1 MKADIP
7 AKTRKEADSPRRNRV
22 ELSRL
27 LQPIDVRSRALL
39 GILILLSL
47 YMLKIASTFFVPVVL
62 AFLLQA
68 VFAPVVRALSRLWIP
83 RPVGAA
89 MVLIAILGSVGY
101 AIYALSAPAA
111 AWMAK
116 MPESLELVE
125 LKLRGLKKSVADVS
139 KTSEQVDR
147 ITTLGTEEKA
157 QKVEVKKP
165 GVGQLVF
172 SQTQEFLVAAGVMF
186 GLLYF
191 LLASGDLFLRKLVT
205 VLPRFEDK
213 KLAVEISHQIE
224 HDISRYLF
232 TITFINCIFG
242 TAVGFALFLL
252 GLPNP
257 VLFGIMAG
265 FLNFVPYVGAI
276 VGMATVALA
285 AALMTEDMTTILL
298 APGVYWALNLCEEYI
313 LRPVIMSRRL
323 TLNPVIIFI
332 WLIFWGW
339 IWGIAGALMA
349 VPVLAVFKII
359 CEHLEPLAPVGEF
372 LNS

>member
-7 AKTRKEADSPRRNRV
+7 TKTRETDSPRRNRI
-22 ELSRL
+22 ELGRL
-27 LQPIDVRSRALL
+27 LHPIDVRSRALL
-39 GILILLSL
+39 GILILVSL
-47 YMLKIASTFFVPVVL
+47 YMLKIASTFFAPVVL
-62 AFLLQA
+62 AFLLQS

-89 MVLIAILGSVGY
+89 MVLIAVLGSASY
-101 AIYALSAPAA
+101 AIYRLSTPAA

-116 MPESLELVE
+116 VPESLELVE
-125 LKLRGLKKSVADVS
+125 LKLRGLKKSVEDVS
-139 KTSEQVDR
+139 KTGEQVDK
-147 ITTLGTEEKA
+147 ITNLGSEDKT

-165 GVGQLVF
+165 GMGQFVL

-191 LLASGDLFLRKLVT
+191 LLASGDLFLRKLVA

-232 TITFINCIFG
+232 TITVINCIFG
-242 TAVGFALFLL
+242 AAVGFGLFLL

-257 VLFGIMAG
+257 VLFGIIAG

-276 VGMATVALA
+276 VGMATVTLV
-285 AALMTEDMTTILL
+285 AALMTEDLTTILL
-298 APGVYWALNLCEEYI
+298 APGLYWGLNLCEEYI

-323 TLNPVIIFI
+323 TLNPVVIFI

-339 IWGIAGALMA
+339 MWGIVGALMA
-349 VPVLAVFKII
+349 VPMLAVFKII

>member
-1 MKADIP
+1 VKADIP
-7 AKTRKEADSPRRNRV
+7 ATTRKEAASPRRNRIQV
-22 ELSRL
+22 GRL
-27 LQPIDVRSRALL
+27 LQPIDVRSRVLI

-47 YMLKIASTFFVPVVL
+47 FMLKLASTIFVPIVL
-62 AFLLQA
+62 ALLLQA
-68 VFAPVVRALSRLWIP
+68 VFAPVVRALSRVWIP
-83 RPVGAA
+83 QPVSAA
-89 MVLIAILGSVGY
+89 VILIAVLGSVGY

-116 MPESLELVE
+116 VPESLELVE
-125 LKLRGLKKSVADVS
+125 LKLRGLKKSVEDVS
-139 KTSEQVDR
+139 KTGEQVDK
-147 ITTLGTEEKA
+147 ITNLGAEEKT

-165 GVGQLVF
+165 GVGQFVL
-172 SQTQEFLVAAGVMF
+172 SQTQEFLVAAGVTF

-191 LLASGDLFLRKLVT
+191 LLASGDLFLRKLVN

-242 TAVGFALFLL
+242 AAVGFGLFLL

-257 VLFGIMAG
+257 VLFGVMAG

-276 VGMATVALA
+276 MGMVTVTLA

-298 APGVYWALNLCEEYI
+298 APGLYWGLNLCEEYI
-313 LRPVIMSRRL
+313 LRPVIMSHRL
-323 TLNPVIIFI
+323 TLNPVVIFI

-339 IWGIAGALMA
+339 MWGIAGALMA
-349 VPVLAVFKII
+349 VPMLAVFKII